1 MENER
6 LRSETVQNDVGKV
19 YKGELCA
26 AVVDTFSTKN
36 EVRLASKLVKKRLTK
51 LKFNCTE
58 NVASL
63 KFGLS
68 R

>member
-1 MENER
+1 MQPSVVE
-6 LRSETVQNDVGKV
+6 V
-19 YKGELCA
+19 YFFPS
-26 AVVDTFSTKN
+26 DTFSTKN

-63 KFGLS
+63 KLGLS